1 MLNSQFGEI
10 KNVPI
15 PGKLGHFVKCKNKSR
30 ICDLLI
36 LFNFYLIDK
45 CTKKRFPKFSLTN
58 VNVFCKYEQIL
69 FLTAATHSK
78 KIGTEAK

>member
-1 MLNSQFGEI
+1 M
-10 KNVPI
+10 
-15 PGKLGHFVKCKNKSR
+15 
-30 ICDLLI
+30 LI

-45 CTKKRFPKFSLTN
+45 KKKTFPKFSLTN

-78 KIGTEAK
+78 KFGTEAK